1 MFADVPRFVVLNT
14 NFDENYT
21 LVSESVDVNTMCE
34 NSSEQTSNLSKNSIS
49 EKIFREIKQTPSFV
63 CSSCDRILYPDQVH
77 RLKDDF
83 QLTQAYK
90 LNAGSI
96 VCYFCQS
103 HIKKKMKCLHSI
115 VY

>member
-21 LVSESVDVNTMCE
+21 LVSESVEVNTMCE

-49 EKIFREIKQTPSFV
+49 EKKFREIKQTSSFV
-63 CSSCDRILYPDQVH
+63 CSSCDIILYPDQVH
-77 RLKDDF
+77 RLKDYY
-83 QLTQAYK
+83 QLTQVYK
-90 LNAGSI
+90 INAGSI

-103 HIKKKMKCLHSI
+103 HIKKKKCLHSI